1 MHYISA
7 ACKRKSK
14 YRCLLTENHKL
25 LQQAENIAYIQTFSE
40 LDCRKTTSVRN
51 YIRQESIMLQHHKN
65 LKKNQDMTQRNITR
79 YTYETTSFQGWR
91 LSICRKWNQFTKY
104 FSDRQYGS
112 EEAAFQAAIEMRDR
126 IFDALKKTPDDPRAV
141 FEQFK
146 NGIADTP
153 TQSKAGSH

>member
-1 MHYISA
+1 MPD
-7 ACKRKSK
+7 
-14 YRCLLTENHKL
+14 
-25 LQQAENIAYIQTFSE
+25 QTTKH
-40 LDCRKTTSVRN
+40 DT
-51 YIRQESIMLQHHKN
+51 
-65 LKKNQDMTQRNITR
+65 DMTQRNITR

-126 IFDALKKTPDDPRAV
+126 IFDALQKTPDDPRAV

-146 NGIADTP
+146 NGLAEPETSSAQP
-153 TQSKAGSH
+153 AKAVK

>member
-1 MHYISA
+1 M
-7 ACKRKSK
+7 
-14 YRCLLTENHKL
+14 ENYLCAKL
-25 LQQAENIAYIQTFSE
+25 YPAGVYHAPAP
-40 LDCRKTTSVRN
+40 
-51 YIRQESIMLQHHKN
+51 
-65 LKKNQDMTQRNITR
+65 LKQKNQDMTQRNITR

-146 NGIADTP
+146 NGAVDTP
-153 TQSKAGSH
+153 AQSKASSN

>member
-1 MHYISA
+1 MRQVPMAPCYI
-7 ACKRKSK
+7 
-14 YRCLLTENHKL
+14 TNP
-25 LQQAENIAYIQTFSE
+25 IDT
-40 LDCRKTTSVRN
+40 V
-51 YIRQESIMLQHHKN
+51 
-65 LKKNQDMTQRNITR
+65 MTQRNITR

-126 IFDALKKTPDDPRAV
+126 IFDALQKTPDDPRAV

-146 NGIADTP
+146 NGLADSSAEPATA
-153 TQSKAGSH
+153 KAGK

>member
-1 MHYISA
+1 M
-7 ACKRKSK
+7 R
-14 YRCLLTENHKL
+14 LPLTTTINH
-25 LQQAENIAYIQTFSE
+25 T
-40 LDCRKTTSVRN
+40 V
-51 YIRQESIMLQHHKN
+51 
-65 LKKNQDMTQRNITR
+65 MTQRNITR

-126 IFDALKKTPDDPRAV
+126 IFDALQKTPDDPRAV

-146 NGIADTP
+146 NGLVDTP
-153 TQSKAGSH
+153 DAAPAKASK

>member
-1 MHYISA
+1 MGEYW
-7 ACKRKSK
+7 
-14 YRCLLTENHKL
+14 
-25 LQQAENIAYIQTFSE
+25 
-40 LDCRKTTSVRN
+40 
-51 YIRQESIMLQHHKN
+51 RQESTPDPTLTTDT
-65 LKKNQDMTQRNITR
+65 DMTQRNITR

-126 IFDALKKTPDDPRAV
+126 IFDALQKTPDDPRAV

-146 NGIADTP
+146 NGLMEADTP
-153 TQSKAGSH
+153 SPATAKAHK

>member
-1 MHYISA
+1 MGEYVWQDD
-7 ACKRKSK
+7 
-14 YRCLLTENHKL
+14 YLL
-25 LQQAENIAYIQTFSE
+25 
-40 LDCRKTTSVRN
+40 
-51 YIRQESIMLQHHKN
+51 MLSTPIN
-65 LKKNQDMTQRNITR
+65 RLMTQRNITR

-126 IFDALKKTPDDPRAV
+126 IFEALQKSPDDPRAV

-146 NGIADTP
+146 NGLADTAEP
-153 TQSKAGSH
+153 ATAKASK

>member
-1 MHYISA
+1 
-7 ACKRKSK
+7 
-14 YRCLLTENHKL
+14 
-25 LQQAENIAYIQTFSE
+25 
-40 LDCRKTTSVRN
+40 
-51 YIRQESIMLQHHKN
+51 
-65 LKKNQDMTQRNITR
+65 MTQRNITR

-126 IFDALKKTPDDPRAV
+126 IFDALQKSPDDPRAV

-146 NGIADTP
+146 NGLADAPAQQATA
-153 TQSKAGSH
+153 KATE